1 MLNIMKE
8 QGLHVPKAAALQ
20 IITNRFTYK
29 ANLITCKIN
38 NEGTLYEFIINKK
51 MNHELWSKLY
61 MTLEKFY
68 KKNVYHSDLNS
79 KNIIIDKD
87 NNIYVLD
94 FDNSYFFYEK
104 KLFRKS
110 ILRLERSLKKI
121 ENYNDEFKKKIL
133 DLINL

>member
-1 MLNIMKE
+1 MSYGVNYIL
-8 QGLHVPKAAALQ
+8 
-20 IITNRFTYK
+20 
-29 ANLITCKIN
+29 
-38 NEGTLYEFIINKK
+38 
-51 MNHELWSKLY
+51 
-61 MTLEKFY
+61 TLEKFY
-68 KKNVYHSDLNS
+68 KENVYHSDLNS
-79 KNIIIDKD
+79 KNIIIDKN